1 MRIKFRNVVTLLLLT
16 ALSFAAPAVYAKEK
30 EPAKTKAAAIQ
41 VLNIQSNGIA
51 LPVEFQISLYE
62 KLIAQLQ
69 QRAVFQR
76 VYREGDQNA
85 TAPDMITLQCTAQS
99 FKKGSERLRQ
109 VTMVAGATSM
119 TLRCEFRD
127 KGGISILARDI
138 TGKVRFFGGNLKAT
152 DDFAKK
158 AAKLADENFSS
169 AARRS
174 ENKAGIE
181 NVSGPF
187 E

>member
-1 MRIKFRNVVTLLLLT
+1 
-16 ALSFAAPAVYAKEK
+16 
-30 EPAKTKAAAIQ
+30 IQ
-41 VLNIQSNGIA
+41 
-51 LPVEFQISLYE
+51 LPVEFQVSLYE

-69 QRAVFQR
+69 QKAVFQR

-85 TAPDMITLQCTAQS
+85 TAPDMITLQCTVQS

-127 KGGISILARDI
+127 KTGSSMLVRDI

-158 AAKLADENFSS
+158 AAKVADENFSS
-169 AARRS
+169 GIRRP
-174 ENKAGIE
+174 EGKASIK
-181 NVSGPF
+181 NVSGPTSLD
-187 E
+187 